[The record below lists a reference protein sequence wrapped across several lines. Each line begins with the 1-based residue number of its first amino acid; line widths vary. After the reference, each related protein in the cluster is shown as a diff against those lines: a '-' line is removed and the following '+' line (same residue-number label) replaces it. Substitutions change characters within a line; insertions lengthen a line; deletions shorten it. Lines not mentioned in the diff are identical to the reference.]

1 MNHSCYPNCVVSY
14 HHRRRSPSSRAAV
27 VVADDGGGGG
37 GDGGGGGGGDGEEGG
52 APGGWI
58 QEFRCARRVSAGE
71 ELCHAYVDASSP
83 PGKGGGHN
91 LLPTHT
97 HHIYGA
103 STRLLLA
110 SLYSPVFGE
119 GKYPYTACFNTSGGV
134 NPVHHHQYIEKKV
147 FTHRYRSLS
156 LVYEYLPSPP
166 RPPPS
171 PRFKPH
177 VEAANT

>member
-1 MNHSCYPNCVVSY
+1 MCLSKLKLVCRYIMDPLLVPVAAACYPLGALLNHSCYPNCVVSY

-83 PGKGGGHN
+83 PGKGGG
-91 LLPTHT
+91 
-97 HHIYGA
+97 A
-103 STRLLLA
+103 
-110 SLYSPVFGE
+110 
-119 GKYPYTACFNTSGGV
+119 
-134 NPVHHHQYIEKKV
+134 
-147 FTHRYRSLS
+147 
-156 LVYEYLPSPP
+156 
-166 RPPPS
+166 
-171 PRFKPH
+171 
-177 VEAANT
+177 